1 MDAEGAV
8 WSARWDSSRVVRILP
23 DGTIDTEIVIP
34 KARNV
39 TCCIFG
45 GESQPGVIEAP
56 SDRSHPGDSMQD
68 LFITSASCNQTDP
81 SKIPEFPQ
89 GGDLFHVRIEG
100 VKGVERF
107 RFGA

>member
-1 MDAEGAV
+1 
-8 WSARWDSSRVVRILP
+8 
-23 DGTIDTEIVIP
+23 
-34 KARNV
+34 
-39 TCCIFG
+39 
-45 GESQPGVIEAP
+45 
-56 SDRSHPGDSMQD
+56 MQD

-89 GGDLFHVRIEG
+89 GGDLFHVRIDG